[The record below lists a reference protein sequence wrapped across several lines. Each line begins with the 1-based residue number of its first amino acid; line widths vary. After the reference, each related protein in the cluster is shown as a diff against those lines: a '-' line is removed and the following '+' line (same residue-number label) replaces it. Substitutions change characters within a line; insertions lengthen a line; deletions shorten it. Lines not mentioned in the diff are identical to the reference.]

1 MTKLRK
7 IAIFSLALILHPSSP
22 AWQIPYPLQ
31 SRSLIHAADL
41 VRGPYVENVTPKTAT
56 VRWRTDE
63 PATGWLEYGAVPN
76 CSRFMTISPTAKEHA
91 EMLFGLF
98 PATTHCYK
106 IYLPNEEEPGE
117 EESEY
122 DEYMPEERPPGKTTK
137 LVGEGTFITFRPPE
151 STYLNFLAFG
161 DSGSGEDAQYELAGQ
176 METFEPDLVIHTGDM
191 VESGWDSD
199 ADAQY
204 FLPYRNL
211 LKKVPFFLALGN
223 LDYGREWQKPAGKY
237 FIRRNYKPIHQ
248 MTWGPGTPHYYFF
261 DNANARFIFLDTNH
275 AGGAIW
281 APPLEKDSP
290 QMLWLEKALS
300 RCKTQWKF
308 VVLHHPVYSNGGHGS
323 TKGFDS
329 LLAPLFEKYNVDIVF
344 QGHDHN
350 YERTHPIKNGMP
362 AGKSGVIYVTLGGGG
377 RPLYIQR
384 THSDWSA
391 KFLAVYHFA
400 NVEILNNSLRMKVY
414 DKTGGV
420 IDTLNL
426 IK

>member
-1 MTKLRK
+1 MTKPLK
-7 IAIFSLALILHPSSP
+7 IIILA
-22 AWQIPYPLQ
+22 
-31 SRSLIHAADL
+31 SLITPCALLTCAHAADL
-41 VRGPYVENVTPKTAT
+41 VRGPYVENATQRTTT

-63 PATGWLEYGAVPN
+63 PVVSWLEYGAAPN

-98 PATTHCYK
+98 PDTTHCYK

-117 EESEY
+117 DDDQYY
-122 DEYMPEERPPGKTTK
+122 DFTQEERPSGKTTK

-151 STYLNFLAFG
+151 SPYLDFLAFG
-161 DSGSGEDAQYELAGQ
+161 DSCEVSDAQQELAGQ
-176 METFEPDLVIHTGDM
+176 METFSPDFVIHTGDI
-191 VESGWDSD
+191 VESGRDSD

-211 LKKVPFFLALGN
+211 LKKAPFFLALGN
-223 LDYGREWQKPAGKY
+223 LDYGRNWKKPAGKY

-248 MTWGPGTPHYYFF
+248 MTWGAGTPHYYFF
-261 DNANARFIFLDTNH
+261 DNANARFIFLDTNL

-281 APPLEKDSP
+281 APSLKEKSA
-290 QMLWLEKALS
+290 QLLWLEKALS
-300 RCKTQWKF
+300 RCKATWKF
-308 VVLHHPVYSNGGHGS
+308 VVLHHPVYSSGGHGS
-323 TKGFDS
+323 TED
-329 LLAPLFEKYNVDIVF
+329 LVDILAPLFEKYNVDMVF

-362 AGKSGVIYVTLGGGG
+362 TGPGGVIYVTLGGGG

-400 NVEILNNSLRMKVY
+400 NIKILNNSLSMKVY
-414 DKTGGV
+414 DKTGKV

-426 IK
+426 LK